1 MREGRLLTEEQKREN
16 QKYNALQVKIEH
28 IFADLKI
35 IRIIKHRIRNYK
47 FGFKHFVIFLLNN
60 STISNYLY
68 FDYAH

>member
-35 IRIIKHRIRNYK
+35 IRIIKDRIRNYK
-47 FGFKHFVIFLLNN
+47 FGFKHFVILIAAQLHNFKLSIVRLC
-60 STISNYLY
+60 
-68 FDYAH
+68 